1 MKLYEFQGK
10 EIFNRYGIPVP
21 RGKAAADTKE
31 AIAAAEEIGLPVMV
45 KAQILQGGRGKAGG
59 IKRAGNPGE
68 VSHLAESFLT
78 APLKNEKVKQVLV
91 EEVVEHT
98 GEYYLGITIDDR
110 HGCPVVIA
118 SSQGG
123 MEIEEIAKSL
133 PGKLI
138 RCLIDPVRGLRQHEA
153 MEIAKKLDLKGNMLV
168 QMSGIIF
175 NLYGL
180 FVQKDAQLAEINPL
194 LLNNESRFIAGDAKI
209 IINDDALFRQ
219 NEYKEFFI
227 EDSSASRFEAI
238 ARSKGFNYVDL
249 GGRIGLVS
257 IGAGFG
263 MMIVDVIAQFGCRPA
278 NFLDAS
284 GGMSVETFKEL
295 TELIISKADEDS
307 RVKVILACCGIA
319 ATKLENI
326 VAGLTAALREHPSR
340 VPVIASFTADG
351 PSTLNMALE
360 EAGRILTG
368 AGISYYP
375 NLRDA
380 IEAAVR
386 ISKEEK

>member
-219 NEYKEFFI
+219 TNFLCG
-227 EDSSASRFEAI
+227 
-238 ARSKGFNYVDL
+238 RSKGFNYVDL
-249 GGRIGLVS
+249 GGQIGLVS
-257 IGAGFG
+257 VGAGFG
-263 MMIVDVIAQFGCRPA
+263 MMIVDVIAQYGCRPA

-340 VPVIASFTADG
+340 VPGIASFTADG